1 MFNQSI
7 NPPEVFLN
15 EDFIGVWDN
24 VTLDDFNNLVIKTL
38 DESIQ
43 VVPGSFG
50 SRSEMSLGFASRY
63 ACLGD
68 LDKWAASRL
77 QVACK

>member
-1 MFNQSI
+1 MNWKEIVNFNQII
-7 NPPEVFLN
+7 NTPEVFLN

-43 VVPGSFG
+43 VVP
-50 SRSEMSLGFASRY
+50 RLSLIHI
-63 ACLGD
+63 
-68 LDKWAASRL
+68 
-77 QVACK
+77 